1 MLSLRSVKCSL
12 HAPRSRPRR
21 GHHSAFRTLASRST
35 PRSTCTSG
43 HNQCYASTQ
52 QHSRT
57 NPTPHTST
65 SVVPIA
71 LPSYHP
77 NPTHESSA
85 PRRGLDRGAT
95 PSSCLVTAVVTVALA
110 VLPSRSRPWLPSRKR
125 RPHRRGLGV
134 SRRAALRSWRSR
146 MSECLPCRSSVP
158 LSASLPVRLACPV
171 EGTVSGRTRPGMRC
185 PEPVRSWRP
194 SWAPDTA
201 AWTLDGDQAG
211 GRSGTAGVGRRRACA
226 LPSVRSGPG

>member
-1 MLSLRSVKCSL
+1 M
-12 HAPRSRPRR
+12 
-21 GHHSAFRTLASRST
+21 
-35 PRSTCTSG
+35 
-43 HNQCYASTQ
+43 
-52 QHSRT
+52 
-57 NPTPHTST
+57 
-65 SVVPIA
+65 
-71 LPSYHP
+71 
-77 NPTHESSA
+77 
-85 PRRGLDRGAT
+85 DRGAT

-134 SRRAALRSWRSR
+134 SRRAALWSWRSR

-158 LSASLPVRLACPV
+158 LSALLPVRLACPM

-194 SWAPDTA
+194 SWTPDTA

-211 GRSGTAGVGRRRACA
+211 GRFGTAGLAEGGHAHCRLSGQSQDEQAAWLAVAGWLGAWSARWAPEVSA
-226 LPSVRSGPG
+226 AWPSPSGPVRTHRQGGHLELGMSG

>member
-1 MLSLRSVKCSL
+1 MKLRRSLY
-12 HAPRSRPRR
+12 ARPE
-21 GHHSAFRTLASRST
+21 SSE
-35 PRSTCTSG
+35 
-43 HNQCYASTQ
+43 
-52 QHSRT
+52 
-57 NPTPHTST
+57 
-65 SVVPIA
+65 
-71 LPSYHP
+71 
-77 NPTHESSA
+77 ESSA

-134 SRRAALRSWRSR
+134 SRRAALWSWRSR

-194 SWAPDTA
+194 SWTPTRPRGHRTGSRLADVPARLGLAEGGHAHCRLSGQGQDEQA
-201 AWTLDGDQAG
+201 AWLAVAG
-211 GRSGTAGVGRRRACA
+211 WLGAWSGAGRWRCPPLGRRR
-226 LPSVRSGPG
+226 PDRSVPIG

>member
-1 MLSLRSVKCSL
+1 MLDQAASPRCSPYKGLVITDEASPFALRST
-12 HAPRSRPRR
+12 RN
-21 GHHSAFRTLASRST
+21 HSE
-35 PRSTCTSG
+35 
-43 HNQCYASTQ
+43 
-52 QHSRT
+52 
-57 NPTPHTST
+57 
-65 SVVPIA
+65 
-71 LPSYHP
+71 
-77 NPTHESSA
+77 ESSA

-110 VLPSRSRPWLPSRKR
+110 VLLSRSRPWLPSRKR

-134 SRRAALRSWRSR
+134 SRRAALWSWRSR

-194 SWAPDTA
+194 SWTPDTA

-211 GRSGTAGVGRRRACA
+211 GRSGAAGVGRRRACA